1 MPATTRVLHVEDEVT
16 DSDLVSVWLQ
26 EAGLDWEVVRVDT
39 REAFVRAIE
48 SGTFDIVLSD
58 FQLPA
63 FNGLEALK
71 ETRARRPEL
80 AFVFFTAT
88 LGEERAV
95 DALKA
100 GATDFVAKERPARL
114 VPALRRAVREAE
126 ERAARKRA
134 EEGLRQR
141 EENFHL
147 LFETNPH
154 PMWVFDRDSLRF
166 LEVNSSAA

>member
-1 MPATTRVLHVEDEVT
+1 MLARTRLLHVEDEVT
-16 DSDLVSVWLQ
+16 DSDLVGVWLQ
-26 EAGLDWEVVRVDT
+26 EAGLNWEVVRVDT
-39 REAFVRAIE
+39 REAFVKALE
-48 SGTFDIVLSD
+48 SERFDIILSD

-71 ETRARRPEL
+71 ETRARRPDL

-114 VPALRRAVREAE
+114 VPDADARVGLAVVHGQERRVRIGHVEQRDVAERPAGIPRKLRAQRLALR
-126 ERAARKRA
+126 
-134 EEGLRQR
+134 
-141 EENFHL
+141 
-147 LFETNPH
+147 
-154 PMWVFDRDSLRF
+154 
-166 LEVNSSAA
+166 